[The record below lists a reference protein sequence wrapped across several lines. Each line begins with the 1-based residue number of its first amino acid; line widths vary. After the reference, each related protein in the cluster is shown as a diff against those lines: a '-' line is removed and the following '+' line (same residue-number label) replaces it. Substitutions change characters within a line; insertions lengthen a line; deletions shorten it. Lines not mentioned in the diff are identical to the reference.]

1 MEDKVQ
7 EFIAK
12 KKRQKLR
19 KKLTII
25 CLLLMGIVLGVMF
38 KARFFNIGAVLVS
51 GNTVLSKKKII
62 DEKNIIGQNIFLFD
76 QKKLEGMILTNP
88 YIKGVTIKKQFP
100 DKLDIKIEER
110 KMLYKIKEGNKYY
123 LLNKSLVLM
132 EVKEDVSGLSLI
144 ELKGIKLEDKTIGKA
159 VTKDINKVKVAEILG
174 DNNILNKDISI
185 DSLEINS
192 INNILLN
199 KGKIKIIL
207 GNIENLEENYKKAVN
222 ILNSKAI
229 NMESGYI
236 DVSFKGNPVIKEDK
250 VEKEQEDNN
259 KIN

>member
-25 CLLLMGIVLGVMF
+25 CFLLIGIVAGVIF
-38 KARFFNIGAVLVS
+38 KASFFNIDAVTVS
-51 GNTVLSKKKII
+51 GNTVLSKKKVV

-100 DKLDIKIEER
+100 DKLDIKVEER

-132 EVKEDVSGLSLI
+132 EVKEDISGLSLI
-144 ELKGIKLEDKTIGKA
+144 ELKGIKLEDKTIGKS
-159 VTKDINKVKVAEILG
+159 VIKDTNKIKVAEILG
-174 DNNILNKDISI
+174 DNNILNKDTSI

-207 GNIENLEENYKKAVN
+207 GNIENLEESYKRAID
-222 ILNSKAI
+222 ILNSKVI

-236 DVSFKGNPVIKEDK
+236 DVSFKGNPVIKEEEVK
-250 VEKEQEDNN
+250 KEQGENN
-259 KIN
+259 KVN